1 MKNIILYWPRF
12 FKELLF
18 SIKYYRAVKSIQ
30 EELEKENLR
39 VDWIG
44 RIYTVIILKE
54 ELIKQPELM
63 QQSWIFQQLKPI
75 SQLLL
80 KYGLSD
86 SAFPEIT
93 KINATSYLIVLYPE
107 NDNANIYSFIRN
119 ILFAGTL
126 GFIVYGIVS
135 TVKNFI

>member
-30 EELEKENLR
+30 EELEKQNLR

-54 ELIKQPELM
+54 ELVKQPELM

-75 SQLLL
+75 SELLL

-86 SAFPEIT
+86 AAFPEIT
-93 KINATSYLIVLYPE
+93 KVNPSSYLIVLYPE
-107 NDNANIYSFIRN
+107 NDHANIYSFIRN

-126 GFIVYGIVS
+126 GVIVYGIVES
-135 TVKNFI
+135 VKHFL